1 MAFEKRYRIKLDNMD
16 KKVQSQNPKMT
27 FKQGDCNV
35 YPIEITLLSG
45 GEPIDLTGS
54 TVTFIS
60 KTAKTSKEIAGACEF
75 KDAPKGKISYT
86 LTTSE
91 VLEVGKVEAE
101 IICVKGEQQLTSTRF
116 SYEVED
122 SISTEEAVKASTE
135 YGVFLEAL
143 KNVGSGGGV
152 VPAPNGVVVE
162 EKTLAEYEALAPDD
176 SDETIYLIPR
186 T

>member
-27 FKQGDCNV
+27 FKRGDSKV
-35 YPIEITLLSG
+35 YPIEITLLNDG
-45 GEPIDLTGS
+45 KPIDLTGS
-54 TVTFIS
+54 VVTFIS
-60 KTAKTSKEIAGACEF
+60 KTPKTHSELAGMCQLI
-75 KDAPKGKISYT
+75 DAPNGKFLYT
-86 LTTSE
+86 LGTSE
-91 VLEVGKVEAE
+91 VKEVGKVEAE
-101 IICVKGEQQLTSTRF
+101 IICVKGEQQLTSVRF
-116 SYEVED
+116 SYDVED

-143 KNVGSGGGV
+143 KNASSGGAI

-176 SDETIYLIPR
+176 DDETIYLIPR